1 MATANSTMFQA
12 SDLNQH
18 NERVQRRYR
27 LLFGLMTLLLITPVL
42 LILGTLVAKGGGAI
56 SWEFLFSAP
65 TNGMRTGGVFP
76 ALLGTIWL
84 VTVALLLSVPIG
96 IFAAIYL
103 SEYAG
108 DNWFTRAIN
117 LAIINLAGV
126 PSIVHALFGLGA
138 FVLFFKFGT
147 SILAAS
153 LTLAV
158 MTMPVVIV
166 ATRESLQAVPQAF
179 REACWN
185 MGATRWQTIRR
196 VVLPELAHRHP
207 DRCHSRS
214 IAHGRRDGADH
225 VHRRR
230 LLHALPAA
238 KRLRPDDGPV
248 PAPLRHGN
256 AGTGNRRRGPL
267 CRRAGA
273 DRSRADDEQRLDC
286 LPDVVEGEKEMVDVA
301 APAPA
306 TDASQ
311 QAVAAV
317 PNKLEV
323 RDLTIR
329 YGSAVALRDVSLSI
343 REHEIFG
350 IIGPANAGKTSFLK
364 AVNRMDEFTT
374 GMRVDG
380 EIRFNGRD
388 TRRLS
393 NVYALRSRIG
403 VVFPLPVGLP
413 MTVYDNVALSPRL
426 RGIKEKAELDVI
438 VQRCL
443 TRAALWDEVKDR
455 LNALGSLLSGGQQQ
469 RLTIARALSQEPDLL
484 MLDEFSIAV
493 DPVTT
498 MRIEDVLKELRQ
510 EVTII
515 LVTNLVQQARRLA
528 DRTAF
533 FLGGECVEI
542 GVTEDL
548 FTGEVKD
555 QRTRDYVE
563 GRFG

>member
-1 MATANSTMFQA
+1 MVSQNS
-12 SDLNQH
+12 
-18 NERVQRRYR
+18 
-27 LLFGLMTLLLITPVL
+27 
-42 LILGTLVAKGGGAI
+42 
-56 SWEFLFSAP
+56 
-65 TNGMRTGGVFP
+65 
-76 ALLGTIWL
+76 
-84 VTVALLLSVPIG
+84 
-96 IFAAIYL
+96 
-103 SEYAG
+103 
-108 DNWFTRAIN
+108 
-117 LAIINLAGV
+117 LA
-126 PSIVHALFGLGA
+126 
-138 FVLFFKFGT
+138 
-147 SILAAS
+147 
-153 LTLAV
+153 
-158 MTMPVVIV
+158 
-166 ATRESLQAVPQAF
+166 
-179 REACWN
+179 
-185 MGATRWQTIRR
+185 
-196 VVLPELAHRHP
+196 
-207 DRCHSRS
+207 
-214 IAHGRRDGADH
+214 
-225 VHRRR
+225 
-230 LLHALPAA
+230 PAA
-238 KRLRPDDGPV
+238 V
-248 PAPLRHGN
+248 
-256 AGTGNRRRGPL
+256 
-267 CRRAGA
+267 
-273 DRSRADDEQRLDC
+273 DE
-286 LPDVVEGEKEMVDVA
+286 PIDVFTTA
-301 APAPA
+301 AR
-306 TDASQ
+306 T
-311 QAVAAV
+311 
-317 PNKLEV
+317 KLLV
-323 RDLTIR
+323 KDLSIR
-329 YGSAVALRDVSLSI
+329 YGSAVALQGVDLEI

-364 AVNRMDEFTT
+364 AINRMDVFTP

-380 EIRFNGRD
+380 EIRFNDRD

-413 MTVYDNVALSPRL
+413 MTVYENVALSPRL
-426 RGIKEKAELDVI
+426 RGIKNKAELDVI

-528 DRTAF
+528 NRTAF
-533 FLGGECVEI
+533 FLNGECVEV